1 MTRGARSRERAIALV
16 VAVLLAGTSAIG
28 GPPPVRATEPTPSAP
43 PTEILGAET
52 PAPATTPEPLPTAEP
67 TPAPPVETPAVA
79 TPPPV
84 ETPTPAPEPTAT
96 PDPTATPAPADVP
109 GLAPLPPGAT
119 ELVEKRT
126 ESSRT
131 YLDATGRMTS
141 ELYTEPVFYKPEGS
155 STLVPVEVGFRA
167 TDDPGTSAVSD
178 RAPVAVSVAAP
189 TSADGFL
196 AVTAGGTRVA
206 FALPADLAR
215 DASRAEP
222 VVAGAVADYAEI
234 TPGVGLRVIAGAE
247 GATSFFVWR
256 AAPAE
261 PTLRFVVEAPGL
273 ALALTKEGT
282 IEARDAA
289 GTLVGIIPR
298 PYAVDS
304 TPDPFA
310 GSGRFTDRVS
320 LALAPDG
327 RTVTVAVDEGW
338 LATATYPVYV
348 DPTYYNAGS
357 LSYGD
362 AHIASGYPTQNFADY
377 VRPDSPYY
385 HELWLGTDPSGTSG
399 ASHDYLRWDV
409 APFAGTT
416 IDTAS
421 FAIYPYHQYYD
432 APATTPTWLRQVIE
446 APNGTWR
453 ETDPTWNNR
462 SSYSY
467 DLWTSEACVEGS
479 TCTFNTST
487 VRTIVQGWATSPA
500 ANFGIRLD
508 EAGCGSGSDACPNT
522 HWKRLIAA
530 EHTGADSFKPKMT
543 VTWHVPSATAIAKPA
558 FTGSRAFAWTYAGS
572 PGQTK
577 YQVQLSSD
585 GGATWP
591 AGLDGGHVTSGAAS
605 WTAPDGMALADL
617 TTYTWHVRAYD
628 GHSWSAYSAAS
639 SFTFDAYR
647 RGDEPYYTRVPFDLG
662 GGWSLDVGVHSG
674 EARLARSLFS
684 IGAIGPPAGLD
695 LTYNSSDIAT
705 AGAFGAGWSSNLT
718 QHLAITGSL
727 AIWTRAD
734 GGRVAF
740 TLAGGVW
747 TAVPGHTDKLA
758 LASGEYTVTETD
770 QTRLVFESTGAYRL
784 KRIVDRFGK
793 ALALTYPAN
802 QIVATDAVGRATT
815 LQLATFNGTLR
826 VDYATDAAGRTW
838 DLAYDTSTGTDL
850 KTITEPAPGGGAA
863 TPTTNLTYDSSHR
876 LTRVDLKRDS
886 VTDRVTWKVGYDA
899 AGKATSVVD
908 PIAHASYADVANTF
922 TYGAGNTVAGLL
934 KTYSPAVRNSTT
946 YSFDRTA
953 GSRRSST
960 PGASR
965 RRRPGMPPGTW
976 PRSAGR
982 SRRRRA
988 RRRPTSTTGT
998 GMPRSRPR
1006 TSSRA
1011 RPGPPSSPGPGT
1023 TPPPTTS
1030 SSARSP
1036 TATPR
1041 RSSSRSTSTAATA
1054 SSRRSSPTARAAGSP
1069 RPPTPRP
1076 APAEAPRM
1084 PRRTSGPTSCTTPQ
1098 QACSRSSGTPS
1109 AGPPS
1114 TSTTRS
1120 ATRPRWSATTPAAA
1134 RPCPPGARPARAPGR
1149 STPRRRSAR
1158 APPSRARSRRRSA
1171 SPRPRRTP
1179 SATPRH
1185 TPTTTSAGA
1194 RPRSCPATRRR
1205 SRPSPGRTATTSSA
1219 T

>member
-1 MTRGARSRERAIALV
+1 M
-16 VAVLLAGTSAIG
+16 
-28 GPPPVRATEPTPSAP
+28 
-43 PTEILGAET
+43 
-52 PAPATTPEPLPTAEP
+52 
-67 TPAPPVETPAVA
+67 
-79 TPPPV
+79 
-84 ETPTPAPEPTAT
+84 
-96 PDPTATPAPADVP
+96 
-109 GLAPLPPGAT
+109 PPG
-119 ELVEKRT
+119 
-126 ESSRT
+126 
-131 YLDATGRMTS
+131 
-141 ELYTEPVFYKPEGS
+141 
-155 STLVPVEVGFRA
+155 
-167 TDDPGTSAVSD
+167 
-178 RAPVAVSVAAP
+178 
-189 TSADGFL
+189 
-196 AVTAGGTRVA
+196 
-206 FALPADLAR
+206 
-215 DASRAEP
+215 EP

-247 GATSFFVWR
+247 GATSFFIWR
-256 AAPAE
+256 AVPAE
-261 PTLRFVVEAPGL
+261 PTLRYVVEAPGL
-273 ALALTKEGT
+273 ALALTNEGT

-304 TPDPFA
+304 TPDELT

-327 RTVTVAVDEGW
+327 RTVMVAVDEGW

-558 FTGSRAFAWTYAGS
+558 FTGDRTFSWTYAGS

-577 YQVQLSSD
+577 FQVQLSSD

-591 AGLDGGHVTSGAAS
+591 AGLDGGQVTSGAAT
-605 WTAPDGMALADL
+605 WTAPDTMALADL
-617 TTYTWHVRAYD
+617 TTYTWHVRVYD

-639 SFTFDAYR
+639 SFTFDAFR
-647 RGDEPYYTRVPFDLG
+647 RGDEPFYTRVPFDLG

-674 EARLARSLFS
+674 EARLARSLFA
-684 IGAIGPPAGLD
+684 IGAIGPPAGLE
-695 LTYNSSDIAT
+695 LTYNSSDVAA
-705 AGAFGAGWSSNLT
+705 AGAFGTGWSSNLT

-740 TLAGGVW
+740 TLAGGTW
-747 TAVPGHTDKLA
+747 TAVPGHTEKLTYA
-758 LASGEYTVTETD
+758 GSPTNEYTVTQPD

-793 ALALTYPAN
+793 TLALTYPTN
-802 QIVATDAVGRATT
+802 QIVATDAVGRPTT

-838 DLAYDTSTGTDL
+838 DLAYDATGLDL
-850 KTITEPAPGGGAA
+850 TTITESAPGGGAA
-863 TPTTNLTYDSSHR
+863 TPTTSLAYDTSHR
-876 LTRVDLKRDS
+876 LTQVGLTRDS
-886 VTDRVTWKVGYDA
+886 VANKVIWKVSYDA
-899 AGKATSVVD
+899 AGKAISVVD
-908 PIAHASYADVANTF
+908 PIAHAQYADVANTF
-922 TYGAGNTVAGLL
+922 TYGSGSTVAGLL

-946 YSFDRTA
+946 YSFDPYGRVTTTLDPGGFTTTQAWDAAWNLASISRPITTTTSATMTYQYDGNGNATVETQDLVEGTPRTTLVTRSWYDATTNDLLVRSESDSDTATKLVTKYEYGSHGELTKVIANCTSSGITPPADASTCTGGGTQDASTNLRTDFLYDAATGLLTLEWDALGRATDEYDPLGNETAVVRNYTCSGTTPPARGQSGTGTGTVDAQTNVRASSTFA
-953 GSRRSST
+953 GTIPTALGLATTQTDPVGNATTYAYDNLGRRTNRDPARRHDVDPGPHPDERLRRARQRDERDRVPGPPSPPTSRRGRGRPPTRATSS
-960 PGASR
+960 AAR
-965 RRRPGMPPGTW
+965 Q
-976 PRSAGR
+976 R
-982 SRRRRA
+982 SRRRR
-988 RRRPTSTTGT
+988 
-998 GMPRSRPR
+998 
-1006 TSSRA
+1006 
-1011 RPGPPSSPGPGT
+1011 GP
-1023 TPPPTTS
+1023 
-1030 SSARSP
+1030 
-1036 TATPR
+1036 
-1041 RSSSRSTSTAATA
+1041 
-1054 SSRRSSPTARAAGSP
+1054 
-1069 RPPTPRP
+1069 PRP
-1076 APAEAPRM
+1076 APSTP
-1084 PRRTSGPTSCTTPQ
+1084 PGTRTQTVVGNVT
-1098 QACSRSSGTPS
+1098 
-1109 AGPPS
+1109 
-1114 TSTTRS
+1114 TTRVFDGLGR
-1120 ATRPRWSATTPAAA
+1120 ATSETVGTAPDAVVTTRTYDAQ
-1134 RPCPPGARPARAPGR
+1134 GR
-1149 STPRRRSAR
+1149 EL
-1158 APPSRARSRRRSA
+1158 
-1171 SPRPRRTP
+1171 
-1179 SATPRH
+1179 
-1185 TPTTTSAGA
+1185 
-1194 RPRSCPATRRR
+1194 
-1205 SRPSPGRTATTSSA
+1205 TATTAGSTTKEVYDLAGRLTTVIEDFGGLDLTAAHGYDPLGREVKIIDPAGTASRTGYDRLGRA
-1219 T
+1219 CLPHRRGLDPGRHRVGRARQRLHERPA

>member
-141 ELYTEPVFYKPEGS
+141 QLYTEPVFYKPEGS

-416 IDTAS
+416 IDTAW

-467 DLWTSEACVEGS
+467 DLWTSEACVEGG
-479 TCTFNTST
+479 TCTFNTLT

-508 EAGCGSGSDACPNT
+508 EAGCSLGQRRLPEHALEAAHRRRAHRSRLLQAQDDRHLARPERDGDRQARLHREPRLRLDLRRLARPDEVPGPAQLRRRGHLAGRPRWRACHERRGILDRARRHGPRRPDDLHLARPHLRRPLLVGVQRRVQASPSTPTDAATSPITLACPSTWVVAGPSTSGSTPARRAWRAPC
-522 HWKRLIAA
+522 
-530 EHTGADSFKPKMT
+530 S
-543 VTWHVPSATAIAKPA
+543 PSAPSARRPA
-558 FTGSRAFAWTYAGS
+558 STSPTTPATSPRPAPSAPAGAATSRSTSRSRAASRSGPGPTAAGS
-572 PGQTK
+572 P
-577 YQVQLSSD
+577 SRSR
-585 GGATWP
+585 
-591 AGLDGGHVTSGAAS
+591 AAS
-605 WTAPDGMALADL
+605 GLPSPD
-617 TTYTWHVRAYD
+617 TRT
-628 GHSWSAYSAAS
+628 S
-639 SFTFDAYR
+639 S
-647 RGDEPYYTRVPFDLG
+647 P
-662 GGWSLDVGVHSG
+662 S
-674 EARLARSLFS
+674 
-684 IGAIGPPAGLD
+684 PPA
-695 LTYNSSDIAT
+695 
-705 AGAFGAGWSSNLT
+705 
-718 QHLAITGSL
+718 
-727 AIWTRAD
+727 
-734 GGRVAF
+734 
-740 TLAGGVW
+740 
-747 TAVPGHTDKLA
+747 
-758 LASGEYTVTETD
+758 
-770 QTRLVFESTGAYRL
+770 
-784 KRIVDRFGK
+784 
-793 ALALTYPAN
+793 
-802 QIVATDAVGRATT
+802 
-815 LQLATFNGTLR
+815 
-826 VDYATDAAGRTW
+826 
-838 DLAYDTSTGTDL
+838 
-850 KTITEPAPGGGAA
+850 
-863 TPTTNLTYDSSHR
+863 
-876 LTRVDLKRDS
+876 
-886 VTDRVTWKVGYDA
+886 
-899 AGKATSVVD
+899 
-908 PIAHASYADVANTF
+908 
-922 TYGAGNTVAGLL
+922 
-934 KTYSPAVRNSTT
+934 
-946 YSFDRTA
+946 
-953 GSRRSST
+953 ST
-960 PGASR
+960 PSPR
-965 RRRPGMPPGTW
+965 RTRPG
-976 PRSAGR
+976 S
-982 SRRRRA
+982 
-988 RRRPTSTTGT
+988 
-998 GMPRSRPR
+998 
-1006 TSSRA
+1006 SSRA
-1011 RPGPPSSPGPGT
+1011 RAP
-1023 TPPPTTS
+1023 
-1030 SSARSP
+1030 
-1036 TATPR
+1036 
-1041 RSSSRSTSTAATA
+1041 TA
-1054 SSRRSSPTARAAGSP
+1054 SSGSSTASGRRLR
-1069 RPPTPRP
+1069 
-1076 APAEAPRM
+1076 
-1084 PRRTSGPTSCTTPQ
+1084 
-1098 QACSRSSGTPS
+1098 
-1109 AGPPS
+1109 
-1114 TSTTRS
+1114 
-1120 ATRPRWSATTPAAA
+1120 
-1134 RPCPPGARPARAPGR
+1134 
-1149 STPRRRSAR
+1149 
-1158 APPSRARSRRRSA
+1158 
-1171 SPRPRRTP
+1171 
-1179 SATPRH
+1179 
-1185 TPTTTSAGA
+1185 
-1194 RPRSCPATRRR
+1194 
-1205 SRPSPGRTATTSSA
+1205 
-1219 T
+1219 